1 MAYEFVKLSDVALT
15 ESATDPKLLIEED
28 GEIMRISAANIATPQ
43 IKADW
48 DEEDPNSPAFIM
60 NKPEVGGG
68 GGQIITYTND
78 SGLFLDGNWVSA
90 EEVVNAWN
98 SGAILRIGT
107 TDMRSVGLVVHVFY
121 DVNSGSDIP
130 SSASLTYY
138 DGESLQTVYC

>member
-1 MAYEFVKLSDVALT
+1 MAYEFVKLSDVTLT

-68 GGQIITYTND
+68 GGGQVITYTNN
-78 SGLFLDGNWVSA
+78 SGLFLDGNYVSA
-90 EEVVNAWN
+90 EEVVNAWKN
-98 SGAILRIGT
+98 GAILRVGYE
-107 TDMRSVGLVVHVFY
+107 DSNGLVVHVSY
-121 DVNSGSDIP
+121 GVNSGSDVP
-130 SSASLTYY
+130 AWATLTYF
-138 DGESLQTVYC
+138 DGASITTVDC